1 MGGSSDTREAGA
13 AGRASADGE
22 LWAAVVEDLNHPGEA
37 IDTTLRRLA
46 QRAARVTESSSVIF
60 LLTPRGNL
68 RPAAFWDD
76 DAGRLADLG
85 ALFSRGPASGK
96 VGLTGTV
103 IQEDRP
109 VLVSGPSDLSAADQ
123 ASPYADFA
131 DDSGLDSF
139 LLVPMRGAGGP
150 VGVLGVGRYNPDRK
164 VDSSVIPTA
173 EAFASLAAQVVR
185 VASLVQRGKVADLA
199 LGAMRDAVV
208 AVDEAGVVTFWNRGA
223 DHLYGVPESEAVGR
237 PFVAMVHSE
246 VLDESDGIFD
256 PNRLEWELPGGTAWM
271 GRLAQ
276 NRTDRSR
283 LVVESVISPI
293 RDIRGVQRGA
303 VIVNRDISGMIEI
316 GTALRKKELLAQTA
330 LDASPLIM
338 GVFDSDGTL
347 LACSRGWRELA
358 GPDRVLGATVRS
370 FASDVLTTPQDERRL
385 LESFTRVLG
394 GAAHDHNDFDVESG
408 DRRRTLAVWIS
419 QVHGVGVTI
428 TISDVSD
435 RARRERE
442 LAYSATHDSVTGL
455 PNRGVLLTR
464 AVNALHRASRKEAP
478 VGLLFCDL
486 DGFKELNDTHGHGAG
501 DDLLAAFAARL
512 LDSCRASDAVAR
524 VGGDEFAVLLDDDVT
539 EESLAAVAERVVAS
553 CGSPFDI
560 PAGTVSVTVSVGA
573 VLAQPRPGSSH
584 TDAEV
589 DDLLEKADMAMYRA
603 KSLGKNRWSRYSDDL
618 LRSRSLRSRTGKELT
633 AAVREGQFT
642 LHYQPQFGR
651 SGELTG
657 AEALLR
663 WRHPERGLV
672 ETRELIADLGG
683 VPKDA
688 AESVQE
694 QLVHDLA
701 GWLPQVPPGF
711 RLTVNLSQEQWS
723 QRPAMDAL
731 VEALGAAGVPL
742 SLLRL
747 EVEPEAMVAD
757 LDYSAGMTRRLADAG
772 VEIAISGIDL
782 GQSGMLGLRRLS
794 LGCVVLGG
802 RIVRDGQKDGGA
814 LIRALVAM
822 SRQLGWRVLA
832 TGVETDEQLE
842 VVRAAGC
849 SAAQGYLLGHPVP
862 AAEFAAE
869 QLASGTVS
877 LRR

>member
-1 MGGSSDTREAGA
+1 MGGSSDTRAAGA
-13 AGRASADGE
+13 VDRATADGE
-22 LWAAVVEDLNHPGEA
+22 LWSAVVEDLNHPGEA

-46 QRAARVTESSSVIF
+46 QRAARVTKSSSVIF
-60 LLTPRGNL
+60 LLTQEETL

-76 DAGRLADLG
+76 EAGRLAELG
-85 ALFSRGPASGK
+85 ALFSRGPVSAR
-96 VGLTGTV
+96 VGLTATV
-103 IQEDRP
+103 IREDRP
-109 VLVSGPSDLSAADQ
+109 VLVSGRDDLGDGDVAA
-123 ASPYADFA
+123 PYVGFA
-131 DDSGLDSF
+131 EQSGLDSF
-139 LLVPMRGAGGP
+139 LLVPMRGDSGP

-164 VDSSVIPTA
+164 IDDSVIPTA

-208 AVDEAGVVTFWNRGA
+208 AVDEAGDVTFWNRGA

-237 PFVAMVHSE
+237 RFVSMVNSE
-246 VLDESDGIFD
+246 VLDESDAIFD

-276 NRTDRSR
+276 NRTDRGR

-293 RDIRGVQRGA
+293 LDSRGVQRGA

-358 GPDRVLGATVRS
+358 GPDRVLGATIQS
-370 FASDVLTTPQDERRL
+370 FANEVLATPQDERRL
-385 LESFTRVLG
+385 LDSFTRVLG
-394 GAAHDHNDFDVESG
+394 GVAHDHSDFDVDSDG
-408 DRRRTLAVWIS
+408 QRRTLAVWIG
-419 QVHGVGVTI
+419 QVHGVGVTV

-455 PNRGVLLTR
+455 PNRGALLTR
-464 AVNALHRASRKEAP
+464 AVNALHRAARKQAP

-524 VGGDEFAVLLDDDVT
+524 VGGDEFAVLLEDDVT
-539 EESLAAVAERVVAS
+539 EESLAAVADRIVAS
-553 CGSPFDI
+553 CGAPFDI

-573 VLAQPRPGSSH
+573 VLAQPRPGSVQN
-584 TDAEV
+584 DAEV
-589 DDLLEKADMAMYRA
+589 DDLLERADLAMYRA

-618 LRSRSLRSRTGKELT
+618 RRSRSQRNRAGRELS

-642 LHYQPQFGR
+642 VHYQPQFGR

-663 WRHPERGLV
+663 WMHPERGLV

-683 VPKDA
+683 VPQDA
-688 AESVQE
+688 AESVYG
-694 QLVHDLA
+694 QLVHDLV
-701 GWLPQVPPGF
+701 GWLPHLPPGF
-711 RLTVNLSQEQWS
+711 RLLVNLSQEQWS
-723 QRPAMDAL
+723 QRAA
-731 VEALGAAGVPL
+731 VEGLIEAVGAAGVPL
-742 SLLRL
+742 PLLRL
-747 EVEPEAMVAD
+747 EVEPEVLVAD

-772 VEIAISGIDL
+772 VEIALAGIDL
-782 GQSGMLGLRRLS
+782 SQSGMLAMRRLR

-802 RIVRDGQKDGGA
+802 RVVRDSQKDGGV
-814 LIRALVAM
+814 LIRALVAL

-832 TGVETDEQLE
+832 TGVESDEQLE
-842 VVRAAGC
+842 VVRGAGC
-849 SAAQGYLLGHPVP
+849 SAAQGYLLGDPVP
-862 AAEFAAE
+862 AAEFAAAHLPSDPPSP
-869 QLASGTVS
+869 Q
-877 LRR
+877 R